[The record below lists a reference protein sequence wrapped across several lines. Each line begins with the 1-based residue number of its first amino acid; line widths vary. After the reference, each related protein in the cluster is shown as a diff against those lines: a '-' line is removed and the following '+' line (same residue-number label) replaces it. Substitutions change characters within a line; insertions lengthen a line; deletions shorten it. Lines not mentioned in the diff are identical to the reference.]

1 MEQMQIKKN
10 IYQKLQECRVDLQ
23 ALNLKKTGKN
33 TFSNFT
39 YYELADFLP
48 AVNELFLNK
57 GLFSNFSILDSV
69 ATLTISNAEEIGEIV
84 EFTSPVADLAIKGA
98 NAIQCLGGIHT
109 YLKRYL
115 YLNAL
120 EIVEN
125 DLFDATS
132 GKDESKPKPQN
143 EPQKASNSARYNP
156 QATNTYTQPNSLKM
170 TDFQRQVIS
179 SLPANLKQYAC
190 DTLGK
195 NSIDEF
201 NNLEA
206 QQFIDFLVAK
216 KLIELPKELNIIE
229 EEAVL

>member
-1 MEQMQIKKN
+1 MEQKKT
-10 IYQKLQECRVDLQ
+10 IFQKLQECRVELQ
-23 ALNLKKTGKN
+23 KMNLKKSGKN
-33 TFSNFT
+33 NFANFS

-48 AVNELFLNK
+48 VVNDLFLNK
-57 GLFSNFSILDSV
+57 GLFSLFNLKQDE
-69 ATLTISNAEEIGEIV
+69 ATLTIINAEEPREREIT
-84 EFTSPVADLAIKGA
+84 FTSTVADLAIKGA
-98 NAIQCLGGIHT
+98 NAIQALGGTHT

-115 YLNAL
+115 YMNAL
-120 EIVEN
+120 EIVEA

-132 GKDESKPKPQN
+132 GKDESQAKPQN
-143 EPQKASNSARYNP
+143 KPQKASNSARYNP
-156 QATNTYTQPNSLKM
+156 QPTNTQFQPKNQKM

-179 SLPANLKQYAC
+179 GLPANLKQYAC
-190 DTLGK
+190 ETLGK

-229 EEAVL
+229 EEAVI